1 VPSDL
6 LAALKLR
13 RPPKPAAVSVSAELR
28 RTYSLPRSSG
38 QGGRKL
44 FVIHSTGNIQELGIE
59 RDDRFQRFTI
69 ARIPMRARTSSAI
82 KENGTAPLGHL
93 TTESNAAG
101 IVWDLGAFEVIE
113 GSFDKGAVAIF
124 LSGRK
129 VTGAWLLKQSS
140 GDWKLTNVSGTL
152 TNELPMDASAL
163 NNISALQGRTGRHAS
178 R

>member
-1 VPSDL
+1 L

-101 IVWDLGAFEVIE
+101 IVWDLGTFEVIE

-129 VTGAWLLKQSS
+129 VTGAWPSEAIQRRLEADKRLRNSHERIANGCLRAKQHLCTS
-140 GDWKLTNVSGTL
+140 GKDWQACV
-152 TNELPMDASAL
+152 AL
-163 NNISALQGRTGRHAS
+163 G
-178 R
+178 